1 MRRLTVAGLLVRV
14 ILGVFLAG
22 LTAAGFLWTSWT
34 SVLEITNMRTGQA
47 LWRQK
52 MKVGEE
58 FVLSFTHSVNKRPV
72 FDTLRAQGDH
82 IIIVKSRYDAF
93 VAGMPEAT
101 TDEGTFAVLPDGWLE
116 WTVNRPVPEIVVR
129 VGRVAG
135 HTLWIQGQEIPLSG
149 LAEPGTALSFR
160 VRKIS
165 ALSMLKGR
173 CFR

>member
-1 MRRLTVAGLLVRV
+1 MHVKFGSA
-14 ILGVFLAG
+14 VFLAG
-22 LTAAGFLWTSWT
+22 LAAVGSLCVPWA
-34 SVLEITNMRTGQA
+34 SVLEITDVVTGQA
-47 LWRQK
+47 LWRHE

-82 IIIVKSRYDAF
+82 IIIVKSHYDAF
-93 VAGMPEAT
+93 GAGMPEAT
-101 TDEGTFAVLPDGWLE
+101 TDEGTLTVLPDGWLE
-116 WTVNRPVPEIVVR
+116 WTVNRPVPEVVVR

-135 HTLWIQGQEIPLSG
+135 HTLWIQGEEIPLSG
-149 LAEPGTALSFR
+149 LAEPGSALSFR